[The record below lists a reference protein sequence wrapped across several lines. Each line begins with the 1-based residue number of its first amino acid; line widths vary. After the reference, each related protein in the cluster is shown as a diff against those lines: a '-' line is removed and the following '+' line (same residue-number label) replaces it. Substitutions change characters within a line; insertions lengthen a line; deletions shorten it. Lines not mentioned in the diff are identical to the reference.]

1 MKKNTS
7 VGNNYKNIVVLSNL
21 EENKKPIKYWLRKG
35 QDKDLLDKKAIEE
48 LIDKKFNEI
57 PEELIGRNVKQC
69 VQELFEKKLEELVG
83 NKVNE
88 RLTKWMKEVQE
99 ALKLKIEE
107 ICILYLWRWIKIRQ
121 HLSSIKCK

>member
-121 HLSSIKCK
+121 HLSSIKRK